1 MWEVPAVSVLPPREW
16 VSPANTSETV
26 CVCGLRRTLCQG
38 NLKCVV
44 ISKDWLL
51 LPQLSLGDTLH
62 TSYLPP
68 LRQRHGWEGSSKQ
81 WLPGVSKT
89 SECEKT
95 NCKLKKKSTQTLP
108 PPPAQT
114 SGTNKQKKL
123 KKWKHQHSK
132 PSPFWNET
140 HCENTA
146 QGDTWWSEQQKGLTK
161 MDLIHP
167 PVPKQVQP
175 LLILTDAFLI
185 SFKIPSDR
193 VLKIITSLFLLSDYI
208 TLPTGKQQ
216 TNMLQT
222 Q

>member
-51 LPQLSLGDTLH
+51 LPQLSLRDTLH

-68 LRQRHGWEGSSKQ
+68 LHQRHGWEGSSKQ

-89 SECEKT
+89 SECGKKIA
-95 NCKLKKKSTQTLP
+95 NLKKKSTRTLP

-132 PSPFWNET
+132 PSPFWNEK
-140 HCENTA
+140 HCENMA
-146 QGDTWWSEQQKGLTK
+146 QGDTWWSEQQEGLTK

-185 SFKIPSDR
+185 SFKISSDR
-193 VLKIITSLFLLSDYI
+193 VLKIISSLFLLSDYI
-208 TLPTGKQQ
+208 TLPTGKLQ